1 MADDEHVQ
9 NLSPAQVLERLS
21 DGDPET
27 KRFIFED
34 LLKDRARE
42 YCQKGYKPADMLPLL
57 LAENKRAGKIL
68 NLQQIKRLAVQTIAE
83 ERENLKPG
91 SLGLTPL
98 EASVRQLKDEVAGWG
113 SSFNFEFGIQALDE
127 SFGGVVPGETLVLV
141 GAQGSM
147 KTSLLLNGIEH
158 YIKTIKD
165 AKVLLFSLDMP
176 ARATTGRLLCRRLK
190 VNEKQL
196 WRYLNDKDEEY
207 LAAEQSL
214 IRDLGHS
221 LVLKE
226 NNVGHRHTI
235 DMVRRE
241 IELEM
246 PTLVAIDYLT
256 KLKRRNQSD
265 LDCVSECMPD
275 LVEMAA
281 EYGIQMILLSQMS
294 RTAKTAQATGVA
306 TGGNA
311 KGGGDVED
319 MANAV
324 IDLFRDYPDGP
335 GNPPKI
341 IATVSKTRRGVSGK
355 TFALGYWGT
364 WMEFD
369 GSAKTAER
377 DKERKPLFKVDF

>member
-1 MADDEHVQ
+1 MAEEHVQ
-9 NLSPAQVLERLS
+9 KLSPAQVLERLS

-57 LAENKRAGKIL
+57 SAENNRAGKIL
-68 NLQQIKRLAVQTIAE
+68 NLQQIKRLAVQAIAE
-83 ERENLKPG
+83 EREQLKPG

-98 EASVRQLKDEVAGWG
+98 EGSVRQLKDEVSGWG
-113 SSFNFEFGIQALDE
+113 STFNFEFGIHALDE
-127 SFGGVVPGETLVLV
+127 AFGGVVPGETLVVV
-141 GAQGSM
+141 GAQGAM

-158 YIKTIKD
+158 YIKTVQE
-165 AKVLLFSLDMP
+165 AKVLMFSLDMP
-176 ARATTGRLLCRRLK
+176 ARVTTGRLLCRRLK

-196 WRYLNDKDEEY
+196 WRYLNDRDEEY
-207 LAAEQSL
+207 LSAEKAL

-221 LVLKE
+221 LILKE
-226 NNVGHRHTI
+226 NRVGRRYTI

-265 LDCVSECMPD
+265 LDCVAEVMPD

-281 EYGIQMILLSQMS
+281 EYGIQMVLLSQMS
-294 RTAKTAQATGVA
+294 RSAKTAQATGVA

-319 MANAV
+319 MANSV

-341 IATVSKTRRGVSGK
+341 IATVSKTRRGISGK
-355 TFALGYWGT
+355 TFALGYWGL